1 MSRYIE
7 ITILLG
13 LTIILVSIGPY
24 TCEAKKLEPE
34 APASLSWFPHGY
46 GGDMDLDNSIMR
58 RRKAIHGLRIA
69 PSHTGAIG
77 QPLWGWDTNGF
88 YRGPQEYEPDPVD
101 CQLPIGLIY
110 PANGKA
116 LPPKKKVSKAGPRK
130 VGPRNPA
137 MGMAR
142 PSGRR
147 PLPPVGAMPQYA
159 PQVRRP
165 VYGPGYGPPGAPP
178 PGMAPLAPPPPQNRM
193 APVVSGGNY
202 CGPPRSASLQMA
214 QPYPMPRPRM
224 TQPAPMPLPMAQ
236 PAVNMAPMR

>member
-7 ITILLG
+7 LTVLLG
-13 LTIILVSIGPY
+13 LIIVLVSIGPDK
-24 TCEAKKLEPE
+24 CEAKKLEPE

-46 GGDMDLDNSIMR
+46 GGDMDLDNSLMR

-77 QPLWGWDTNGF
+77 QPLWGWDNNGF

-110 PANGKA
+110 PGNGKP

-130 VGPRNPA
+130 VGPFNPM
-137 MGMAR
+137 MGMAG
-142 PSGRR
+142 PDGRR

-165 VYGPGYGPPGAPP
+165 VYGPGYGPPGGPS

-193 APVVSGGNY
+193 APVVRGSNY
-202 CGPPRSASLQMA
+202 CGPPAPRPMVQQA
-214 QPYPMPRPRM
+214 PMP
-224 TQPAPMPLPMAQ
+224 PMPLPMAQ
-236 PAVNMAPMR
+236 PVANRAPIPMGPPRY